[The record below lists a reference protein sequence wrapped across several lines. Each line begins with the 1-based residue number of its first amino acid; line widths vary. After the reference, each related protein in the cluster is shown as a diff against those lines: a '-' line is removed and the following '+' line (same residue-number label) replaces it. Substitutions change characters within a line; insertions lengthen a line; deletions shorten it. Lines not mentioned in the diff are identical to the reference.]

1 MPLPK
6 PFAPDVTVIHEAR
19 LKADQPQVLVVETV
33 TVPLPPDAGKELLV
47 GDIEKGQG
55 VPA

>member
-1 MPLPK
+1 MPFPK
-6 PFAPDVTVIHEAR
+6 PLAPDVTVIHEAR
-19 LKADQPQVLVVETV
+19 LNAVQPHVLVVETV

-47 GDIEKGQG
+47 GDMKKGQG